1 MGRLSDMTITRII
14 SSGVA
19 GAESAAL
26 DVAIR
31 LKIPYGGY
39 ALTSALLDPH
49 PMRRRYS
56 LSEKPFDSARA
67 KDEANL
73 LLADAALIF
82 SYGALSGDLAELDA
96 YALTNERPCFHVDL
110 SAVEPLQGAFHI
122 RIWTDKHS
130 PESLYVTGSEEAL
143 DNRIYQAVYDTLFSF
158 LMLGRET
165 YPAQEQ
171 PAPEKKPLPKTVE
184 EAVGYLVEIL
194 PLKDRVTIANMSAAE
209 IGDLNGTLGNYIRNS
224 FGLWSGNEHLMWSC
238 SKEAGRKVVAVDEAS
253 AIILGRLALELEKT
267 HKLRGI

>member
-1 MGRLSDMTITRII
+1 MTIAQII

-31 LKIPYGGY
+31 LKIPYAGY
-39 ALTSALLDPH
+39 TLTSTMLDPR
-49 PMRRRYS
+49 PMHRRYI
-56 LSEKPFDSARA
+56 LSEKPFDSART

-82 SYGALSGDLAELDA
+82 THGELGGTLAELDA
-96 YALTNERPCFHVDL
+96 YAVDQERPCFHVDL
-110 SAVEPLQGAFHI
+110 SAMEPIQGAFHI

-130 PESLYVTGSEEAL
+130 PESLYVTGSAEAQ
-143 DNRIYQAVYDTLFSF
+143 DNRIYRPVYDTLFSF

-171 PAPEKKPLPKTVE
+171 PAPQKMPLPKTVA
-184 EAVGYLVEIL
+184 EAVRCLVDVL
-194 PLKDRVTIANMSAAE
+194 SLKDRVTIANMSAAE
-209 IGDLNGTLGNYIRNS
+209 IGDLNATLGNYIRNS
-224 FGLWSGNEHLMWSC
+224 FGLWAGNEHLMWSC
-238 SKEAGRKVVAVDEAS
+238 SKEAGRKVDAVDEAS

>member
-1 MGRLSDMTITRII
+1 MTIAQII

-31 LKIPYGGY
+31 LKIPYAGY
-39 ALTSALLDPH
+39 TLTSTMLDPR
-49 PMRRRYS
+49 PMHRRYI
-56 LSEKPFDSARA
+56 LSEKPFDSART

-82 SYGALSGDLAELDA
+82 THGELGGTLAELDA
-96 YALTNERPCFHVDL
+96 YAVDQERPCFHVDL
-110 SAVEPLQGAFHI
+110 SAMEPIQGAFHI

-130 PESLYVTGSEEAL
+130 PESLYVTGSAEAQ
-143 DNRIYQAVYDTLFSF
+143 DNRIYRPVYDTLFSF

-171 PAPEKKPLPKTVE
+171 PAPQKMPLPKTVA
-184 EAVGYLVEIL
+184 EAVRCLVDVL
-194 PLKDRVTIANMSAAE
+194 SLKDRVTIANMSAAE
-209 IGDLNGTLGNYIRNS
+209 IGDLNATLGNYIRNS
-224 FGLWSGNEHLMWSC
+224 FGLWAGNEHLMWSC
-238 SKEAGRKVVAVDEAS
+238 SKEAGRKVDAVDEAS
-253 AIILGRLALELEKT
+253 AVILGRLALELEKT